1 MRRGRGLR
9 QWQRT
14 PQASRGRRA
23 GAANDK
29 GGQGMVTG
37 RWKGLA
43 HWGIDQ
49 GIGLFE
55 QANRRMRD
63 VR

>member
-14 PQASRGRRA
+14 PQAPRERQAGGGEGGKQGR
-23 GAANDK
+23 
-29 GGQGMVTG
+29 VTG

-43 HWGIDQ
+43 GWGIDQ

-55 QANRRMRD
+55 QANGRMRD
-63 VR
+63 AR

>member
-1 MRRGRGLR
+1 MAENSPGSQGEAGRGGEGGK
-9 QWQRT
+9 Q
-14 PQASRGRRA
+14 GR
-23 GAANDK
+23 
-29 GGQGMVTG
+29 VTG

-43 HWGIDQ
+43 GWGIDQ

-55 QANRRMRD
+55 QANGRMRD